1 MMRIISTN
9 ATQEQLEQ
17 DHKQLLAAH
26 KRAMKEE
33 LTWDVF
39 GGTLNINGRFYQVVE
54 EKSR

>member
-1 MMRIISTN
+1 MRIISTN

-54 EKSR
+54 EKNR